1 MTNTAAGQPSASAG
15 PTLPLSPDYSFPIL
29 QALIRSNLINP
40 KPNDPTGLPT
50 ISKESLPMLGQY
62 VDILKANNGT
72 GTNSSTKNPIPIK
85 KLCYNKGLPRVV
97 WTEEEVDRMIII
109 ENLQYMVIGK
119 FSCKWPE
126 I

>member
-1 MTNTAAGQPSASAG
+1 
-15 PTLPLSPDYSFPIL
+15 
-29 QALIRSNLINP
+29 
-40 KPNDPTGLPT
+40 
-50 ISKESLPMLGQY
+50 MLGQH

-97 WTEEEVDRMIII
+97 WTKEELDRMNII
-109 ENLQYMVIGK
+109 ENLQDAVVGK
-119 FSCKWPE
+119 FSYRWPE